1 MAETKGYKSLKKASK
16 RSQGKKS
23 GSASLSDKSKNPKAR
38 QEARGMGTE
47 YANAVENLQKQA
59 EDLKGSDVGFLGVEK
74 VSISVQEFAH
84 SLIHKK
90 K

>member
-1 MAETKGYKSLKKASK
+1 MAETKGYKNLKKASK
-16 RSQGKKS
+16 RLQGKKS
-23 GSASLSDKSKNPKAR
+23 RSASLSDKSKNPKVR

-47 YANAVENLQKQA
+47 FANAVQNLQKNY
-59 EDLKGSDVGFLGVEK
+59 ENIKGSDVGFLGVEK
-74 VSISVQEFAH
+74 VSIDTKQFAH